1 MKKLGISFLAFCS
14 VFAMSLFPIDVHATD
29 FEGQE
34 DKYIKICSSNLTN
47 SNKKVC
53 QEFNKYLKEKNQDLK
68 EEIQDTKDDLSETN
82 DNIEEVSKKI
92 ETLNSQIDEKNKEID
107 YMLKSIEKIKK
118 DIAKKEEQMR
128 ERLYVMQTTYNS
140 NWVLDFLFG
149 SEDFS
154 TFFSRIGSVNDITA
168 YEKELVEELTQ
179 QKQNL
184 DTQQKSLETA
194 KENLESQ
201 KKSQE
206 ALQEK
211 YIELKTAQQEKIK
224 DSQQESKEVS
234 SAQKKIDAALSEL
247 ISRAPSGGGGGGSY
261 VPGDSAVGNAIA
273 QKALTRLG
281 CRYWWGANGPNYFDC
296 SGLVYWA
303 YNQAGVSLGRTT
315 AAGYA
320 GSGKAISRSDLQPGD
335 VITFSYGSG
344 VAHIGIY
351 IGGGSFVH
359 ASGEGSGTVG
369 QYPDQCVKTAPLS
382 GYWERYVYNSV
393 YQRFLYGISR
403 QCSGCIR
410 RHNCIFT
417 WIL

>member
-1 MKKLGISFLAFCS
+1 MKKLVISFLAFCS
-14 VFAMSLFPIDVHATD
+14 LFAMSLFPIDVHATD

-320 GSGKAISRSDLQPGD
+320 GSGKAISRSELQPGD

-382 GYWERYVYNSV
+382 GYWERYVYN
-393 YQRFLYGISR
+393 YRRLY
-403 QCSGCIR
+403 
-410 RHNCIFT
+410 
-417 WIL
+417 

>member
-92 ETLNSQIDEKNKEID
+92 ETLNSQIDEKNEEID

-320 GSGKAISRSDLQPGD
+320 GSGKAISRSELQPGD

-382 GYWERYVYNSV
+382 GYWERYVYN
-393 YQRFLYGISR
+393 YRRLY
-403 QCSGCIR
+403 
-410 RHNCIFT
+410 
-417 WIL
+417 

>member
-68 EEIQDTKDDLSETN
+68 EEIQDTKDDLNETN

-234 SAQKKIDAALSEL
+234 FAQKKIDAALSEL

-320 GSGKAISRSDLQPGD
+320 GSGKAISRLELQPGD

-382 GYWERYVYNSV
+382 GYWERYVYN
-393 YQRFLYGISR
+393 YRRLY
-403 QCSGCIR
+403 
-410 RHNCIFT
+410 
-417 WIL
+417 

>member
-14 VFAMSLFPIDVHATD
+14 LFAMSLFPIDVHATD

-68 EEIQDTKDDLSETN
+68 EEIQDTKDDLNETN

-320 GSGKAISRSDLQPGD
+320 GSGKAISRSELQPGD

-382 GYWERYVYNSV
+382 GYWERYVYN
-393 YQRFLYGISR
+393 YRRLY
-403 QCSGCIR
+403 
-410 RHNCIFT
+410 
-417 WIL
+417 

>member
-128 ERLYVMQTTYNS
+128 KRLYVMQTTYNS

-261 VPGDSAVGNAIA
+261 LPGDSAVGNAIA

-320 GSGKAISRSDLQPGD
+320 GSGKAISRSELQPGD

-382 GYWERYVYNSV
+382 GYWERYVYN
-393 YQRFLYGISR
+393 YRRLY
-403 QCSGCIR
+403 
-410 RHNCIFT
+410 
-417 WIL
+417 

>member
-273 QKALTRLG
+273 QTALTRLG

-320 GSGKAISRSDLQPGD
+320 GSGKAISRSELQPGD

-382 GYWERYVYNSV
+382 GYWERYVYN
-393 YQRFLYGISR
+393 YRRLY
-403 QCSGCIR
+403 
-410 RHNCIFT
+410 
-417 WIL
+417 

>member
-14 VFAMSLFPIDVHATD
+14 LFAMSLFPIDVHATD

-154 TFFSRIGSVNDITA
+154 TFFSRVGSVNDITA

-211 YIELKTAQQEKIK
+211 YIKLKTAQQEKIK

-320 GSGKAISRSDLQPGD
+320 GSGKAISRSELQPGD

-382 GYWERYVYNSV
+382 GYWERYVYN
-393 YQRFLYGISR
+393 YRRLY
-403 QCSGCIR
+403 
-410 RHNCIFT
+410 
-417 WIL
+417 

>member
-14 VFAMSLFPIDVHATD
+14 LFAMSLFPIDVHATD

-154 TFFSRIGSVNDITA
+154 TFFSRVGSVNDITA

-320 GSGKAISRSDLQPGD
+320 GSGKAISRSELQPGD

-382 GYWERYVYNSV
+382 GYWERYVYN
-393 YQRFLYGISR
+393 YRRLY
-403 QCSGCIR
+403 
-410 RHNCIFT
+410 
-417 WIL
+417 

>member
-14 VFAMSLFPIDVHATD
+14 LFAMSLFPIDVHATD

-82 DNIEEVSKKI
+82 DNIDEVSKKI

-211 YIELKTAQQEKIK
+211 YIELNTAQQEKIK

-320 GSGKAISRSDLQPGD
+320 GSGKAISRSELQPGD

-382 GYWERYVYNSV
+382 GYWERYVYN
-393 YQRFLYGISR
+393 YRRLY
-403 QCSGCIR
+403 
-410 RHNCIFT
+410 
-417 WIL
+417 

>member
-53 QEFNKYLKEKNQDLK
+53 QEFNKYLKEKNQDLQ

-320 GSGKAISRSDLQPGD
+320 GSGKAISRSELQPGD

-382 GYWERYVYNSV
+382 GYWERYVYN
-393 YQRFLYGISR
+393 YRRLY
-403 QCSGCIR
+403 
-410 RHNCIFT
+410 
-417 WIL
+417 

>member
-107 YMLKSIEKIKK
+107 YMLKSIKKIKK

-320 GSGKAISRSDLQPGD
+320 GSGKAISRSELQPGD

-382 GYWERYVYNSV
+382 GYWERYVYN
-393 YQRFLYGISR
+393 YRRLY
-403 QCSGCIR
+403 
-410 RHNCIFT
+410 
-417 WIL
+417 

>member
-14 VFAMSLFPIDVHATD
+14 LSAMSLFPIDVHATD

-68 EEIQDTKDDLSETN
+68 EEIQDTKDDLNETN

-320 GSGKAISRSDLQPGD
+320 GSGKAISRSELQPGD

-382 GYWERYVYNSV
+382 GYWERYVYN
-393 YQRFLYGISR
+393 YRRLY
-403 QCSGCIR
+403 
-410 RHNCIFT
+410 
-417 WIL
+417 

>member
-14 VFAMSLFPIDVHATD
+14 LFAMSLFPIDVHATD

-128 ERLYVMQTTYNS
+128 KRLYVMQTTYNS

-320 GSGKAISRSDLQPGD
+320 GSGKAISRSELQPGD

-382 GYWERYVYNSV
+382 GYWERYVYN
-393 YQRFLYGISR
+393 YRRLY
-403 QCSGCIR
+403 
-410 RHNCIFT
+410 
-417 WIL
+417 

>member
-92 ETLNSQIDEKNKEID
+92 ETLNSQIDKKNKEID

-320 GSGKAISRSDLQPGD
+320 GSGKAISRSELQPGD

-382 GYWERYVYNSV
+382 GYWERYVYN
-393 YQRFLYGISR
+393 YRRLY
-403 QCSGCIR
+403 
-410 RHNCIFT
+410 
-417 WIL
+417 

>member
-168 YEKELVEELTQ
+168 HEKELVEELTQ

-320 GSGKAISRSDLQPGD
+320 GSGKAISRSELQPGD

-382 GYWERYVYNSV
+382 GYWERYVYN
-393 YQRFLYGISR
+393 YRRLY
-403 QCSGCIR
+403 
-410 RHNCIFT
+410 
-417 WIL
+417 

>member
-34 DKYIKICSSNLTN
+34 DIYIKICSSNLTN

-320 GSGKAISRSDLQPGD
+320 GSGKAISRSELQPGD

-382 GYWERYVYNSV
+382 GYWERYVYN
-393 YQRFLYGISR
+393 YRRLY
-403 QCSGCIR
+403 
-410 RHNCIFT
+410 
-417 WIL
+417 

>member
-82 DNIEEVSKKI
+82 DNIDEVSKKI

-320 GSGKAISRSDLQPGD
+320 GSGKAISRSELQPGD

-382 GYWERYVYNSV
+382 GYWERYVYN
-393 YQRFLYGISR
+393 YRRLY
-403 QCSGCIR
+403 
-410 RHNCIFT
+410 
-417 WIL
+417 

>member
-118 DIAKKEEQMR
+118 DITKKEEQMR

-296 SGLVYWA
+296 SGLVYWS

-320 GSGKAISRSDLQPGD
+320 GSGKAISRSELQPGD

-382 GYWERYVYNSV
+382 GYWERYVYN
-393 YQRFLYGISR
+393 YRRLY
-403 QCSGCIR
+403 
-410 RHNCIFT
+410 
-417 WIL
+417 

>member
-14 VFAMSLFPIDVHATD
+14 LFAMSLFPIDVHATD

-320 GSGKAISRSDLQPGD
+320 GSGKAISRSELQPGD

-344 VAHIGIY
+344 VAHIGIN

-382 GYWERYVYNSV
+382 GYWERYVYN
-393 YQRFLYGISR
+393 YRRLY
-403 QCSGCIR
+403 
-410 RHNCIFT
+410 
-417 WIL
+417 

>member
-14 VFAMSLFPIDVHATD
+14 LFAMSLFPIDVHATD

-201 KKSQE
+201 KKSHE

-320 GSGKAISRSDLQPGD
+320 GSGKAISRSELQPGD

-382 GYWERYVYNSV
+382 GYWERYVYN
-393 YQRFLYGISR
+393 YRRLY
-403 QCSGCIR
+403 
-410 RHNCIFT
+410 
-417 WIL
+417 

>member
-201 KKSQE
+201 KKSHE

-320 GSGKAISRSDLQPGD
+320 GSGKAISRSELQPGD

-382 GYWERYVYNSV
+382 GYWERYVYN
-393 YQRFLYGISR
+393 YRRLY
-403 QCSGCIR
+403 
-410 RHNCIFT
+410 
-417 WIL
+417 

>member
-14 VFAMSLFPIDVHATD
+14 LFAMSLFPIDVHATD

-320 GSGKAISRSDLQPGD
+320 GSGKAISRSELQPGD

-382 GYWERYVYNSV
+382 GYWERYVYN
-393 YQRFLYGISR
+393 YRRLY
-403 QCSGCIR
+403 
-410 RHNCIFT
+410 
-417 WIL
+417 

>member
-320 GSGKAISRSDLQPGD
+320 GSGKAISRSELQPGD

-382 GYWERYVYNSV
+382 GYWERYVHNY
-393 YQRFLYGISR
+393 RRLY
-403 QCSGCIR
+403 
-410 RHNCIFT
+410 
-417 WIL
+417 

>member
-14 VFAMSLFPIDVHATD
+14 LFAMSLFPIDVHATD

-82 DNIEEVSKKI
+82 NNIEEVSKKI

-320 GSGKAISRSDLQPGD
+320 GSGKAISRSELQPGD

-382 GYWERYVYNSV
+382 GYWERYVYN
-393 YQRFLYGISR
+393 YRRLY
-403 QCSGCIR
+403 
-410 RHNCIFT
+410 
-417 WIL
+417 

>member
-118 DIAKKEEQMR
+118 DITKKEEQMR

-261 VPGDSAVGNAIA
+261 VPGDSAIGNAIA

-320 GSGKAISRSDLQPGD
+320 GSGKAISRSELQPGD

-382 GYWERYVYNSV
+382 GYWERYVYN
-393 YQRFLYGISR
+393 YRRLY
-403 QCSGCIR
+403 
-410 RHNCIFT
+410 
-417 WIL
+417 

>member
-154 TFFSRIGSVNDITA
+154 TFFSRVGSVNDITA

-320 GSGKAISRSDLQPGD
+320 GSGKAISRSELQPGD

-382 GYWERYVYNSV
+382 GYWERYVYN
-393 YQRFLYGISR
+393 YRRLY
-403 QCSGCIR
+403 
-410 RHNCIFT
+410 
-417 WIL
+417 

>member
-168 YEKELVEELTQ
+168 YEKELVEDLTQ

-320 GSGKAISRSDLQPGD
+320 GSGKAISRSELQPGD

-382 GYWERYVYNSV
+382 GYWERYVYN
-393 YQRFLYGISR
+393 YRRLY
-403 QCSGCIR
+403 
-410 RHNCIFT
+410 
-417 WIL
+417 

>member
-1 MKKLGISFLAFCS
+1 MKKISISLLTFCS
-14 VFAMSLFPIDVHATD
+14 VFAMTLFPIDVHAID
-29 FEGQE
+29 FEGKE
-34 DKYIKICSSNLTN
+34 DQYIKICSSNLTN
-47 SNKKVC
+47 SNKKTC

-320 GSGKAISRSDLQPGD
+320 GSGKAISRSELQPGD

-382 GYWERYVYNSV
+382 GYWERYVYN
-393 YQRFLYGISR
+393 YRRLY
-403 QCSGCIR
+403 
-410 RHNCIFT
+410 
-417 WIL
+417 

>member
-68 EEIQDTKDDLSETN
+68 EEIQDTKDDLGKTN

-224 DSQQESKEVS
+224 NSQQESKEVS

-320 GSGKAISRSDLQPGD
+320 GSGKAISRSELQPGD

-382 GYWERYVYNSV
+382 GYWERYVYN
-393 YQRFLYGISR
+393 YRRLY
-403 QCSGCIR
+403 
-410 RHNCIFT
+410 
-417 WIL
+417 

>member
-82 DNIEEVSKKI
+82 DNIDEVSKKI

-320 GSGKAISRSDLQPGD
+320 SSGKAISRSELQPGD

-382 GYWERYVYNSV
+382 GYWERYVYN
-393 YQRFLYGISR
+393 YRRLY
-403 QCSGCIR
+403 
-410 RHNCIFT
+410 
-417 WIL
+417 

>member
-320 GSGKAISRSDLQPGD
+320 GSGKAISRSELQPGD

-359 ASGEGSGTVG
+359 ASGEGSGIVG

-382 GYWERYVYNSV
+382 GYWERYVYN
-393 YQRFLYGISR
+393 YRRLY
-403 QCSGCIR
+403 
-410 RHNCIFT
+410 
-417 WIL
+417 

>member
-92 ETLNSQIDEKNKEID
+92 ETLNSQIDKKNKEID

-201 KKSQE
+201 KKSHE

-320 GSGKAISRSDLQPGD
+320 GSGKAISRSELQPGD

-382 GYWERYVYNSV
+382 GYWERYVYN
-393 YQRFLYGISR
+393 YRRLY
-403 QCSGCIR
+403 
-410 RHNCIFT
+410 
-417 WIL
+417 

>member
-53 QEFNKYLKEKNQDLK
+53 QEFNKYLKEKNKDLK

-82 DNIEEVSKKI
+82 DNIDEVSKKI

-320 GSGKAISRSDLQPGD
+320 GSGKAISRSELQPGD

-382 GYWERYVYNSV
+382 GYWERYVYN
-393 YQRFLYGISR
+393 YRRLY
-403 QCSGCIR
+403 
-410 RHNCIFT
+410 
-417 WIL
+417 